1 MSEHA
6 IEVHQITKRYGA
18 IQALNGVS
26 FNVRRGEIFALLGPN
41 GAGKTTTLSIIE
53 GIRQADGGSVQ
64 VLGMDMDTRA
74 RQIKRRIGV
83 QLQTTSLLPDLPVAD
98 QMWLFGSLYGVA
110 MKRSHVLALLELFG
124 LREQAH
130 RLPDHLSGGQR
141 QRLALAIALVND
153 PEILV
158 LDEPT
163 SGLDPQSRRTLW
175 DIIRKLRD
183 EGRTIVLTTHYMEE
197 AATLAHRVGII
208 EAGKLLALG
217 TPGELIKQLHQP
229 TAITLSDIFP
239 VEALAAL
246 PAIVEIKRES
256 GRVVLYTYDE
266 PLSYQALMELA
277 RERGLALND
286 VRIQPPT
293 LEDVFLQLTG
303 YRLTNDMT
311 PTVASS

>member
-64 VLGMDMDTRA
+64 VLGMDMDTHA

-98 QMWLFGSLYGVA
+98 QMWLFGRLYGVA

-141 QRLALAIALVND
+141 QRLALAIAL
-153 PEILV
+153 
-158 LDEPT
+158 
-163 SGLDPQSRRTLW
+163 
-175 DIIRKLRD
+175 
-183 EGRTIVLTTHYMEE
+183 
-197 AATLAHRVGII
+197 
-208 EAGKLLALG
+208 
-217 TPGELIKQLHQP
+217 
-229 TAITLSDIFP
+229 
-239 VEALAAL
+239 
-246 PAIVEIKRES
+246 
-256 GRVVLYTYDE
+256 
-266 PLSYQALMELA
+266 
-277 RERGLALND
+277 
-286 VRIQPPT
+286 
-293 LEDVFLQLTG
+293 
-303 YRLTNDMT
+303 
-311 PTVASS
+311 

>member
-18 IQALNGVS
+18 IQALNDVS
-26 FNVRRGEIFALLGPN
+26 FSVRRGEIFALLGPN

-53 GIRQADGGSVQ
+53 GIRRADSGSVQ
-64 VLGMDMDTRA
+64 VLGMDMATHA

-83 QLQTTSLLPDLPVAD
+83 QLQTTSLLPDLPVIE
-98 QMWLFGSLYGVA
+98 QVWLFGRLYGVA
-110 MKRSHVLALLELFG
+110 MNHTHALALLDLFG

-130 RLPDHLSGGQR
+130 RLPEHLSGGQR

-153 PEILV
+153 PEILF

-175 DIIRKLRD
+175 DIIRRLRD

-197 AATLAHRVGII
+197 AAMLAHRVGII
-208 EAGKLLALG
+208 DAGKLLALG
-217 TPGELIKQLHQP
+217 TPGELIRQLNRP
-229 TAITLSDIFP
+229 TAITLPDIFP
-239 VEALAAL
+239 VEALATL
-246 PAIVEIKRES
+246 PAIVAINREG
-256 GRVVLYTYDE
+256 GRAVLYTQDE
-266 PLSYQALMELA
+266 PRSYQALMQLA
-277 RERGLALND
+277 HERGLSLND

-293 LEDVFLQLTG
+293 LEDVFLHLTG
-303 YRLTNDMT
+303 HTLTNEVT
-311 PTVASS
+311 PTAALS

>member
-64 VLGMDMDTRA
+64 VLGMDMDTHA

-98 QMWLFGSLYGVA
+98 QMWLFGRLYGVA

-163 SGLDPQSRRTLW
+163 SGLDPQSRRMLW

-217 TPGELIKQLHQP
+217 TPGELIKQLHQS
-229 TAITLSDIFP
+229 TAITLPDIFP
-239 VEALAAL
+239 VEVLAAL

>member
-18 IQALNGVS
+18 IQALNDVS
-26 FNVRRGEIFALLGPN
+26 FSVRRGEIFALLGPN

-53 GIRQADGGSVQ
+53 GIRRADSGSVQ
-64 VLGMDMDTRA
+64 VLGMDMATHA

-83 QLQTTSLLPDLPVAD
+83 QLQTTSLLPDLPVIE
-98 QMWLFGSLYGVA
+98 QVWLFGRLYGIA
-110 MKRSHVLALLELFG
+110 MNHTHALALLDLFG

-130 RLPDHLSGGQR
+130 RLPEHLSGGQR

-153 PEILV
+153 PEILF

-175 DIIRKLRD
+175 DTIRRLRD

-197 AATLAHRVGII
+197 AAMLAHRVGII
-208 EAGKLLALG
+208 DAGKLLALG
-217 TPGELIKQLHQP
+217 TPGELIRQLNRP
-229 TAITLSDIFP
+229 TAITLPDIFP
-239 VEALAAL
+239 VEALATL
-246 PAIVEIKRES
+246 PAIVAINREG
-256 GRVVLYTYDE
+256 GRAVLYTQDE
-266 PLSYQALMELA
+266 PRSYQALMQLA
-277 RERGLALND
+277 HERGLLLND

-293 LEDVFLQLTG
+293 LEDVFLHLTG
-303 YRLTNDMT
+303 HTLTNEVM
-311 PTVASS
+311 PTAALS